1 MSLLRGEILTRP
13 AGEADRE
20 WVEES
25 VEFWWGST
33 RLVAHD
39 TVFRL
44 EDLSAMLA
52 VNDGRR
58 VGLATYRV
66 EERSCE
72 IITLNSVIPGQGI
85 GRALIEAMKT
95 AAERAGCDRLWL
107 ITTNENLRAQRF
119 YRKQGFAHVR
129 TDVGAVTR
137 ARRLKPEIALT
148 GEDGTPIEDELEFE
162 MILTPKRPGRA
173 VEDKR

>member
-1 MSLLRGEILTRP
+1 MNPLRGEILTRS
-13 AGEADRE
+13 ARESDRK
-20 WVEES
+20 WIEES
-25 VEFWWGST
+25 ITSWWGST

-52 VNDGRR
+52 VRDGRR
-58 VGLATYRV
+58 VGLATYRI
-66 EERSCE
+66 EGRSCE
-72 IITLNSVIPGQGI
+72 IITLNSVMLGQGI
-85 GRALIEAMKT
+85 GRALIAAMKT
-95 AAERAGCDRLWL
+95 EAERAGCDRLWL

-119 YRKQGFAHVR
+119 YRHMGFVHAR

-162 MILTPKRPGRA
+162 MELVRGTGGGAGDP
-173 VEDKR
+173 DQ